1 MAGVTLKDYVK
12 HLSIPVE
19 LLDTTISD
27 KHTQEVSRFLE
38 WRRVAP
44 YLKLDDSE
52 TEEVNLDGN
61 NEGEKR
67 YLTLKKWKRKFAF
80 KATYKRLIEALLE
93 SGRADHAEDVC
104 KLMTNLVTQKGVF
117 KLASYTVLFV
127 QTLRQLY
134 NVLRPA

>member
-1 MAGVTLKDYVK
+1 MAGITLEDCAK

-52 TEEVNLDGN
+52 IEEVNLDGN

-67 YLTLKKWKRKFAF
+67 YLTLQKWKRKLKFAF
-80 KATYKRLIEALLE
+80 KATYKRLIEA
-93 SGRADHAEDVC
+93 R
-104 KLMTNLVTQKGVF
+104 
-117 KLASYTVLFV
+117 
-127 QTLRQLY
+127 LY
-134 NVLRPA
+134 

>member
-1 MAGVTLKDYVK
+1 MILHSIRMAGVTLEDCVK

-19 LLDTTISD
+19 LLGTTISD

-52 TEEVNLDGN
+52 IEEVNLDGN

-67 YLTLKKWKRKFAF
+67 YLTLQKWKRKLKFAF
-80 KATYKRLIEALLE
+80 KATYKRLIEA
-93 SGRADHAEDVC
+93 R
-104 KLMTNLVTQKGVF
+104 
-117 KLASYTVLFV
+117 
-127 QTLRQLY
+127 LY
-134 NVLRPA
+134 